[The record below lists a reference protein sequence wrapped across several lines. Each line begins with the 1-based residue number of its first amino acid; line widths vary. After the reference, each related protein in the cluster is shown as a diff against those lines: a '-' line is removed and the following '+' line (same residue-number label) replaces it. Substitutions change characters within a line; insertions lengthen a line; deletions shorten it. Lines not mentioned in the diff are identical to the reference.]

1 MWTLP
6 LSKWN
11 AAALL
16 AFMNSAWAQAVI
28 ETSGAVMGGGALK
41 VEAAH
46 LRRLPVPAFNEEQ
59 LCKLSRHG
67 DELAARAEHAEAEAA
82 LNSINAIVAEV
93 LGCDREGIKELRQIA
108 RGGQE
113 RRAKHNTKK
122 GGHDGGEVC

>member
-1 MWTLP
+1 
-6 LSKWN
+6 
-11 AAALL
+11 
-16 AFMNSAWAQAVI
+16 
-28 ETSGAVMGGGALK
+28 MGGGALK

-46 LRRLPVPAFNEEQ
+46 LRRFPVPAFNEEQ

-93 LGCDREGIKELRQIA
+93 LGCDGEGIKELRQIA

-122 GGHDGGEVC
+122 GRHDGGEVC